1 MGVGS
6 VFGTRVEVAERM
18 TAREFL
24 RIAPE
29 DQKAELIDGVMV
41 MHSPP
46 LDVHERLFAFLFRL
60 LGDYVEEHGLG
71 EVRGSRTPVILAE
84 DQVYEP
90 DILFVSRERADIIQP
105 HGVVGAP
112 DLVVEILSRGTVA
125 YDRGPKFRGYERAG
139 VRELWLVDPHG
150 PAGTEFYR
158 LEGDRFVP
166 IVPQEGVLGSATVAG
181 FALQVAW
188 LWPEERFVPV
198 REALT
203 WLNARAR

>member
-1 MGVGS
+1 
-6 VFGTRVEVAERM
+6 
-18 TAREFL
+18 
-24 RIAPE
+24 
-29 DQKAELIDGVMV
+29 
-41 MHSPP
+41 
-46 LDVHERLFAFLFRL
+46 
-60 LGDYVEEHGLG
+60 
-71 EVRGSRTPVILAE
+71 VRGSRTPVILAE

-90 DILFVSRERADIIQP
+90 DILFVSRERADMIQP

-166 IVPQEGVLGSATVAG
+166 IVPREGVLESVTVAG
-181 FALQVAW
+181 FALQVTW
-188 LWPEERFVPV
+188 LWPEERFVAV
-198 REALT
+198 REALA
-203 WLNARAR
+203 WLNARDR